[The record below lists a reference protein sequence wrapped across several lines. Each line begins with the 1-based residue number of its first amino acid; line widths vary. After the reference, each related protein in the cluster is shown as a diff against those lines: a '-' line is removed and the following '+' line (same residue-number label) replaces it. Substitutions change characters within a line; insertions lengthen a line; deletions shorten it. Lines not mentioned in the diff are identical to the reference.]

1 MATSRSLGTLTID
14 LIAKIEGFTEGMNR
28 AEREAD
34 RKGRDIAR
42 KQRQSAKETEA
53 AWDKASKAIGAA
65 FAAVS
70 VGAVAQQLFGVAKE
84 TANLALEFDK
94 LSQLSGTSSQTFQ
107 KLAAGAETVGI
118 SAEKL
123 ADIFK
128 DVQDKA
134 GDFAQT
140 GGGGMADFFENIA
153 PKVGVTIEQ
162 FRRLSGPEALQ
173 LYVSSLEKANLSQQ
187 DMVFYM
193 EALASDSTM
202 LLPLLREN
210 GAEFNRL
217 GDAAERAGAI
227 MGDDA
232 LNAAKAYKDA
242 SIELDNAMKGIRAE
256 VMGQLIPALTS
267 MNDQLA
273 NPQVQQGIKRTIDLL
288 AGMASTV
295 VQLGSEFA
303 LGMANA
309 NGFWDALFK
318 YGLSNPFKS
327 PEDQLKSLGAELE
340 KWEKR
345 RERYISNGVGAGV
358 AESDKEIRSLRQQIN
373 YYEQLGKARTDAAL
387 APLEALG
394 KQGLPSYESLGGTS
408 APAALSPAF
417 SKPKTGGKSEA
428 EKAAEDARRYID
440 ALKKQ
445 ADEVQKMT
453 AYEKLLYDLREGS
466 VKFSTEAQRKEAEAL
481 AIRADVAKDGVEME
495 KERQRLQQEGARL
508 TEQTLSPLQQ
518 LAAEQA
524 KINAL
529 YNAGVISLETQ
540 LKALDQAEERL
551 VGGDLGKWIRGD
563 VSPLS
568 GGRFDD
574 QEARYEAEKA
584 REEER
589 YAEQLERLTEAMEER
604 GMEQEEF
611 YREYEQLA
619 KEHASRMAQIEQAK
633 EDIMVNKLANGFGQM
648 YDDLSAFATQFGIKN
663 REMLAVIKAAAVA
676 QTVIQTYKAAQD
688 SYAAMAAI
696 PVVGPALGIAAAAAA
711 VAGGL
716 ARVNAIR
723 SQGFAEGGYT
733 GAGGKYEVAGVVH
746 KGEGVLSQRD
756 MAALGGVGAFER
768 FRASLHSGYAE
779 GGAVGYPAAAAAG
792 YDLSSTAKTESGA
805 SKVTVQLIG
814 GEFQGAAI
822 EEDYDAVNEETI
834 IRVVSRDFQRRG
846 PISQVGSQVFGWN
859 RVGT

>member
-1 MATSRSLGTLTID
+1 MATSRSLGVLSID
-14 LIAKIEGFTEGMNR
+14 LIAKVGGFTEGMTR

-42 KQRQSAKETEA
+42 KQKQSAKETEA

-173 LYVSSLEKANLSQQ
+173 RYVSSLEKASLSQQ

-288 AGMASTV
+288 ASMASTV

-340 KWEKR
+340 KWEKK

-358 AESDKEIRSLRQQIN
+358 AESDKQIRSLRQQIN
-373 YYEQLGKARTDAAL
+373 YYEQLGKASTDAAL

-417 SKPKTGGKSEA
+417 SKPKTGGGGKSEA

-445 ADEVQKMT
+445 ADQVQKMT

-466 VKFSTEAQRKEAEAL
+466 VKFSTEPQRKEAEAL
-481 AIRADVAKDGVEME
+481 AIRADFSKDGLELE

-508 TEQTLSPLQQ
+508 TEQTLSPMEK
-518 LAAEQA
+518 LAKEQEH
-524 KINAL
+524 INEL
-529 YNAGVISLETQ
+529 YAAGSISLETQ
-540 LKALDQAEERL
+540 MRAMDKAKSDAF
-551 VGGDLGKWIRGD
+551 GISGD
-563 VSPLS
+563 VTDWVKGDSDPLS
-568 GGRFDD
+568 GGLFDN
-574 QEARYEAEKA
+574 QLGRYDAEAEQ
-584 REEER
+584 EEER
-589 YAEQLERLTEAMEER
+589 YAAQLKRLTTAMEARKYSLDEYYSLFE
-604 GMEQEEF
+604 GMQ
-611 YREYEQLA
+611 RTHNA
-619 KEHASRMAQIEQAK
+619 RMAQIDDARYQTMLGAAA
-633 EDIMVNKLANGFGQM
+633 DGFGRLADTMKGTQAEASSV
-648 YDDLSAFATQFGIKN
+648 YRALFAVSKAFAI
-663 REMLAVIKAAAVA
+663 A
-676 QTVIQTYKAAQD
+676 QASLGLTNAI
-688 SYAAMAAI
+688 SSAMAL
-696 PVVGPALGIAAAAAA
+696 PWPANLAAAASAA
-711 VAGGL
+711 GYMATIVSNVQGI
-716 ARVNAIR
+716 NA
-723 SQGFAEGGYT
+723 GFAEGGYT

-756 MAALGGVGAFER
+756 MAALGGVGAFES
-768 FRASLHSGYAE
+768 FRSSLHSGYAE
-779 GGAVGYPAAAAAG
+779 GGAVGYPAAAG
-792 YDLSSTAKTESGA
+792 YDLNSTAKTESGA

-822 EEDYDAVNEETI
+822 EEDYDAINEETI

-846 PISQVGSQVFGWN
+846 PMSQVGSQVFGWN

>member
-1 MATSRSLGTLTID
+1 MATSRSLGVLSID
-14 LIAKIEGFTEGMNR
+14 LIAKIQGFTEGMSR

-34 RKGRDIAR
+34 RKGREISR

-94 LSQLSGTSSQTFQ
+94 LAQLSGTNNQTFQ

-193 EALASDSTM
+193 EAIASDSTM

-210 GAEFNRL
+210 GAEFTRL

-256 VMGQLIPALTS
+256 VMGQLIPALTA

-288 AGMASTV
+288 ASMASTV

-309 NGFWDALFK
+309 DGFWDALFK

-340 KWEKR
+340 KWEKK
-345 RERYISNGVGAGV
+345 RERSVANGVGAGV
-358 AESDKEIRSLRQQIN
+358 AEADKEIRSLRQQIN

-408 APAALSPAF
+408 ASAALSPVF
-417 SKPKTGGKSEA
+417 SKPKTGGGGKSEA

-445 ADEVQKMT
+445 ADQVQQMT

-481 AIRADVAKDGVEME
+481 AIRADFAKDGLELE
-495 KERQRLQQEGARL
+495 KERQKLQQEGSRL

-529 YNAGVISLETQ
+529 YDAGVISLETQ
-540 LKALDQAEERL
+540 LKALSQAEERL

-584 REEER
+584 REEEQ
-589 YAEQLERLTEAMEER
+589 YAEQLERLTEAMEKR

-688 SYAAMAAI
+688 AYAAMAG
-696 PVVGPALGIAAAAAA
+696 VYLVGPALGAAAAAAA
-711 VAGGL
+711 VAGGM

-733 GAGGKYEVAGVVH
+733 GPGGKYEVAGVVH

-768 FRASLHSGYAE
+768 FRSSLHSGYAN
-779 GGAVGYPAAAAAG
+779 GGAVGYDAYSNTSPIAAG
-792 YDLSSTAKTESGA
+792 
-805 SKVTVQLIG
+805 SKVTVNLLGAPEGTRVQERQRDDEYIIDVVFASVLNG
-814 GEFQGAAI
+814 GRIDEGLQGV
-822 EEDYDAVNEETI
+822 YGL
-834 IRVVSRDFQRRG
+834 QR
-846 PISQVGSQVFGWN
+846 VGS
-859 RVGT
+859 